1 MYGTMMRTT
10 KRKKRN
16 RWQRLPKS
24 DKAIYIFLTF
34 VVIFMVVQC
43 MRAPAGF
50 WNGTYVP
57 DNYSQRYDTGRLSG
71 GYDDSINLYTPV
83 STQETQEDVLTT
95 PEPKLISVGEF
106 KLTAYCPCV
115 KCCGKWSA
123 EHPNNQYEGFI
134 QKTAGGTIPKANHTI
149 AADWSK
155 LPKGTKVLI
164 NGTEYVVEDKGGVVK
179 GNHIDIYFE
188 DHQEA
193 LVFGVQYAEVF
204 IIE

>member
-1 MYGTMMRTT
+1 
-10 KRKKRN
+10 
-16 RWQRLPKS
+16 
-24 DKAIYIFLTF
+24 
-34 VVIFMVVQC
+34 